1 MGLFEFKDKEGPGI
15 GKNEKKAPGYVTF
28 FKVFGERFGN
38 LVGLNL
44 LYLFCCL
51 PLFTIGAATAGFTY
65 VLRNYSQR
73 KHVETLHDFMAKC
86 KEHFKK
92 GLIVTFVDAA
102 LLVLFYISYKTWGSG
117 ELVEGGILQIIAIGF
132 VLCLGYLFICTN
144 LYLFPMMVS
153 FDLPLRKLV
162 KNSMILA
169 AAKLWRNLA
178 MIAVNGLVFGLIFL
192 FWPIP
197 LPLLLALAFSFCGLF
212 NNSLIYP
219 VLVKHIAIPQEKPEE
234 PQDEDDAVFH
244 DTI

>member
-38 LVGLNL
+38 LVGLNI

-73 KHVETLHDFMAKC
+73 KHVDFLHDYMAKC

-92 GLIVTFVDAA
+92 GLIVTVVDVVF
-102 LLVLFYISYKTWGSG
+102 LVLFYFAYTAWGNG
-117 ELVEGGILQIIAIGF
+117 DLVAGGILQVLAVGF
-132 VLCLGYLFICTN
+132 VLYFGYLFICTN

-153 FDLPLRKLV
+153 FELPLRKLV
-162 KNSMILA
+162 KNSLILA

-178 MIAVNGLVFGLIFL
+178 MIAVNGLVFGLIFC

-212 NNSLIYP
+212 NNSIIYP
-219 VLVKHIAIPQEKPEE
+219 VLVKHIAIPKQAP
-234 PQDEDDAVFH
+234 DESENKDDEIFH
-244 DTI
+244 DTH